1 MRYSLDI
8 SPNPFGELWSALLFP
23 FSEGNLDLFFNI
35 FTFHLLICEGHSNNN
50 FCFIPGFVPE
60 LYFFLVD
67 AMHFPFC
74 NLVNSSSSSCPWSST
89 IITNYPMSMDNWGG
103 CRMDISGL
111 DLVWTSP
118 GVPIPSPT
126 AGLTEPHGLFT
137 HYVVRW
143 SLGTQPI
150 GMKTNPNPP

>member
-1 MRYSLDI
+1 VSFD
-8 SPNPFGELWSALLFP
+8 LLFFSP
-23 FSEGNLDLFFNI
+23 FQKAIWILFFNI

-89 IITNYPMSMDNWGG
+89 IITNYPMGMDNWGVQNG
-103 CRMDISGL
+103 YFRIGF
-111 DLVWTSP
+111 
-118 GVPIPSPT
+118 GVD
-126 AGLTEPHGLFT
+126 EPRCAHTL
-137 HYVVRW
+137 
-143 SLGTQPI
+143 
-150 GMKTNPNPP
+150 PNSRSN